1 MYEVQS
7 DGTLRWR
14 AGSAVTSVPRAN
26 TRVQTRQAGTG
37 YFGAVSVPVSTGRKV
52 AFWLFSLAAG
62 VGALALLYAFL
73 GQEIF
78 QPVEGTDNA
87 FGHIWN
93 FFCKVRVVL
102 LFGGGAAALGA
113 FNLYP
118 AEKVAVQFVGVSRLA
133 PVRRRGHGGRRTGH
147 GRPDLDL
154 RGAGVYFAG
163 DRDPGCGDRNDWR
176 QLK

>member
-7 DGTLRWR
+7 DGTLRWQ
-14 AGSAVTSVPRAN
+14 AGSVVTPAPCAD

-37 YFGAVSVPVSTGRKV
+37 YFGAVPVPVSTGRKV

-78 QPVEGTDNA
+78 QPVEGADNA

-118 AEKVAVQFVGVSRLA
+118 AEKWRYNLWAFLASPLCAAGGMVAAGLAMGVLTLILGVLA
-133 PVRRRGHGGRRTGH
+133 YILLGIVILAVVIGMIGG
-147 GRPDLDL
+147 
-154 RGAGVYFAG
+154 
-163 DRDPGCGDRNDWR
+163 N
-176 QLK
+176 

>member
-1 MYEVQS
+1 MYEVQA

-14 AGSAVTSVPRAN
+14 AGSAVTPVPRAN
-26 TRVQTRQAGTG
+26 TRVQTQSAGTG

-52 AFWLFSLAAG
+52 AFWLFSLLVG

-78 QPVEGTDNA
+78 QPIEGTDNA

-118 AEKVAVQFVGVSRLA
+118 AEKWRYNLWAFLVSPLCAAGGMVVAGLAMAALTLILGVLA
-133 PVRRRGHGGRRTGH
+133 YTLLGILILAVVIGTIGGS
-147 GRPDLDL
+147 
-154 RGAGVYFAG
+154 
-163 DRDPGCGDRNDWR
+163 
-176 QLK
+176 